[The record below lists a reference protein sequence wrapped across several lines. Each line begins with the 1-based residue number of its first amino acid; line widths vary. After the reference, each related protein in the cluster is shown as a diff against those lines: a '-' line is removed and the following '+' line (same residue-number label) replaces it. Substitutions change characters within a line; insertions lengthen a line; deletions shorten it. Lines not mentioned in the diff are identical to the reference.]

1 MVPSLGGETN
11 QTMRGLP
18 SGYVVIDEELLLDAV
33 RVVDGAGRPAHA
45 ENVRKYL
52 GQAADTGG
60 HFNVGVVA
68 ADLEEL
74 ESLGK
79 LKRAPAFEWNDSGPP
94 PNTRLPYVLP
104 SEQ

>member
-1 MVPSLGGETN
+1 M
-11 QTMRGLP
+11 
-18 SGYVVIDEELLLDAV
+18 IDEELLLDAV
-33 RVVDGAGRPAHA
+33 RVVNEAGRPAHA

-52 GQAADTGG
+52 GEVADAGG
-60 HFNVGVVA
+60 YFNVGVVA

-74 ESLGK
+74 ESLRK

-104 SEQ
+104 SEQERKTRPAT